1 MLIPFYSLSTYS
13 NLVEWIVT
21 LQKLESQ
28 VSEVVAAREQA
39 QQEVQKVQKEGS
51 EVTKKAKELQHLL
64 DAEKAG

>member
-13 NLVEWIVT
+13 NLVEWVVT

-51 EVTKKAKELQHLL
+51 EVKKKAKELQHLL

>member
-13 NLVEWIVT
+13 NLVEWVVT

-51 EVTKKAKELQHLL
+51 EVKKKAKELQHLF